1 MALEGSLKDF
11 GLADILQLIYFQ
23 RKTGVLSLDG
33 KMDKVKLLFVD
44 GNIVGAESKKRVE
57 DNRLG
62 KILVKKGF
70 IREDD
75 LQAVLEE
82 QHGSGARIGAVLM
95 QRKLVEKEKI
105 QDIINAQ
112 ITEIVLQLFGWK
124 QGTYEFTAQGV
135 PQDKDLPFSL
145 DTQHLLMEGLRIV
158 DELSVIKDKL
168 TLDTL
173 FKRTSAESADLSGEE
188 NEILSL
194 VDGEN
199 DVSTIVDLAGKD
211 NFEVSKL
218 LLSLLE
224 KGLIRPAGAAPVVAA
239 DAIQPRGKAS
249 SAFLGYLPYIAV
261 AASLFL
267 SLAVVFVQKDDTKNV
282 FSAAKKVDDLR
293 FKTEEHKLQHGAYP
307 QTLSE
312 FTDEK
317 DPWGRPYIY
326 SVSGSSFILKSTG
339 PDMTEGTKDD
349 IY

>member
-11 GLADILQLIYFQ
+11 GLADILPLIYFQ

-33 KMDKVKLLFVD
+33 KMDRVKLLFVD
-44 GNIVGAESKKRVE
+44 GNVVGAESKKRE
-57 DNRLG
+57 EENRLG
-62 KILVKKGF
+62 KILVKKDF
-70 IREDD
+70 ISEDD
-75 LQAVLEE
+75 LQAVLDE
-82 QHGSGARIGAVLM
+82 QRGTGARLGTVLI

-105 QDIINAQ
+105 QDIVNAQ

-173 FKRTSAESADLSGEE
+173 FTRTSAGSTDLSGEE
-188 NEILSL
+188 KDILIL
-194 VDGEN
+194 VDGAN

-211 NFEVSKL
+211 NFEVSKI

-224 KGLIRPAGAAPVVAA
+224 KGLIKSAGVAPVVVAA
-239 DAIQPRGKAS
+239 SIPARGKAP
-249 SAFLGYLPYIAV
+249 SAFLGSLPYFAV
-261 AASLFL
+261 AASLLL
-267 SLAVVFVQKDDTKNV
+267 SLAVVFIQKDNMMTV
-282 FSAAKKVDDLR
+282 FSAAKKIDDLR
-293 FKTEEHKLQHGAYP
+293 FRIEEHKLLHGAYP
-307 QTLSE
+307 QTLSA
-312 FTDEK
+312 FTDVK
-317 DPWGRPYIY
+317 DPWGNPYIY
-326 SVSGSSFILKSTG
+326 RASDSSFILKSAG

>member
-23 RKTGVLSLDG
+23 RKTGILSLDG
-33 KMDKVKLLFVD
+33 KMDRVKLLFVD
-44 GNIVGAESKKRVE
+44 GNIVGAESKKRLE

-62 KILVKKGF
+62 KILLKKGL

-82 QHGSGARIGAVLM
+82 QRSSGARLGTVLI
-95 QRKLVEKEKI
+95 QKRLVEREKI
-105 QDIINAQ
+105 QDIVHAQ
-112 ITEIVLQLFGWK
+112 VTEIVLQLFGWK
-124 QGTYEFTAQGV
+124 LGTYEFTAQGV
-135 PQDKDLPFSL
+135 PQDKELPFSL

-173 FKRTSAESADLSGEE
+173 FVRTAAEGVDLSEE
-188 NEILSL
+188 ERGILSL

-211 NFEVSKL
+211 NFEVSKVL
-218 LLSLLE
+218 LALLE
-224 KGLIRPAGAAPVVAA
+224 KGLIKSKGVAPVAAPAA
-239 DAIQPRGKAS
+239 VSITEKAPPT
-249 SAFLGYLPYIAV
+249 FLGYLPYLAV
-261 AASLFL
+261 AASLLL
-267 SLAVVFVQKDDTKNV
+267 SLAVVFIQKDDTMNI
-282 FSAAKKVDDLR
+282 FSAAKTIDDLR
-293 FKTEEHKLQHGAYP
+293 FRIEEYKLRQGAYP
-307 QTLSE
+307 QTLSA
-312 FTDEK
+312 FTDAR
-317 DPWGRPYIY
+317 DPWGHPYIY
-326 SVSGSSFILKSTG
+326 SLAGSSFLLKSAG

>member
-33 KMDKVKLLFVD
+33 KMDRVKLLFVD
-44 GNIVGAESKKRVE
+44 GNIVGAESKKRME

-62 KILVKKGF
+62 KILLKKGF
-70 IREDD
+70 ISEDS
-75 LQAVLEE
+75 LQTVLEE
-82 QHGSGARIGAVLM
+82 QRASGARLGTILI
-95 QRKLVEKEKI
+95 QKKLLEKEKI

-124 QGTYEFTAQGV
+124 QGAYEFTSQGV

-173 FKRTSAESADLSGEE
+173 FMRTSAESADLSVEE
-188 NEILSL
+188 KDILGL

-211 NFEVSKL
+211 NFEVSKI

-224 KGLIRPAGAAPVVAA
+224 KGLIRSAVVAPLVSA
-239 DAIQPRGKAS
+239 VEMHTREKAS
-249 SAFLGYLPYIAV
+249 PSFLGYLPYLAV
-261 AASLFL
+261 AAALFL
-267 SLAVVFVQKDDTKNV
+267 SLSVVFIQKDDMMKV
-282 FSAAKKVDDLR
+282 FTAAKKVDDLR
-293 FKTEEHKLQHGAYP
+293 FSIEEYKLQQGAYP
-307 QTLSE
+307 HTLSA
-312 FTDEK
+312 FTDAE
-317 DPWGRPYIY
+317 DPWGNPYIY
-326 SVSGSSFILKSTG
+326 RASESSFILKSAG

>member
-23 RKTGVLSLDG
+23 RKTGVLGLDG
-33 KMDKVKLLFVD
+33 KMDRVKLLFVD
-44 GNIVGAESKKRVE
+44 GNIVGAESKKRME

-62 KILVKKGF
+62 KILLKKGL
-70 IREDD
+70 ISEDT
-75 LQAVLEE
+75 LQTVLDE
-82 QHGSGARIGAVLM
+82 QRSSGARLGTVLI

-173 FKRTSAESADLSGEE
+173 FLKTSAVSADLSGEE
-188 NEILSL
+188 KEIFSL

-199 DVSTIVDLAGKD
+199 DVSTIVDLAGRD
-211 NFEVSKL
+211 NFEVSKI

-224 KGLIRPAGAAPVVAA
+224 KGLIRTAGVAPVVAA
-239 DAIQPRGKAS
+239 AAEPAGERAPA
-249 SAFLGYLPYIAV
+249 AFLGYLPYFAV
-261 AASLFL
+261 AAALLL
-267 SLAVVFVQKDDTKNV
+267 SLSVVFIQKDELMNV
-282 FSAAKKVDDLR
+282 FSAARKIDDLR
-293 FKTEEHKLQHGAYP
+293 FRVEEHKLQEGAYP
-307 QTLSE
+307 QTLSS
-312 FTDEK
+312 FTDAK
-317 DPWGRPYIY
+317 DPWGQPYIY
-326 SVSGSSFILKSTG
+326 SASGISFILKSAG